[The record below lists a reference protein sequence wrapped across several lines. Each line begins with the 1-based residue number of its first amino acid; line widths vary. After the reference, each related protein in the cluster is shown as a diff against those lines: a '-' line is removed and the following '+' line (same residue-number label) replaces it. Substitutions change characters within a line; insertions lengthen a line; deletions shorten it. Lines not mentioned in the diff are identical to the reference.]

1 MLKKLRVI
9 MIALCI
15 CACALAFA
23 ACDMG
28 GGNSEDNRLCVTY
41 HTNGGYIG
49 GDENE
54 TSDYVR
60 EIEPDEIADY
70 KPATARKDTWLFG
83 GWFTDE
89 LCNNEFDP
97 SMLEEL
103 AGEDKNLDLYAKWV
117 DTVTVTKKNFTEFFS
132 VYSRWN
138 GGATIGNAAITY
150 EFKPKMILDPAFS
163 AEQVEISVTPVL
175 TNNNQTVWSGE
186 TKSIFLTR
194 EEDYRYFRRYNLPSS
209 AANIEFN
216 MLGKTLDWELVTPS
230 FEIKLLH
237 RVPLTVTLE
246 LNGGACEKSELT
258 VAGGDVLSKDDLPVP
273 VKSGHRFTGWF
284 ADSELETE
292 YDDKVITCN
301 KTLYAKFEREITV
314 TFYSNG
320 GTEKEP
326 LKLLK
331 GEFIAPGEK
340 PVKEDYKFFGWY
352 TDEDFAEGSKFDNGF
367 AGDEDLNLYAR
378 WERMRTIEFNSMG
391 GTEIEPI
398 EIADTEVP
406 KIFVADILSPLYSPE
421 KSGLEFGGWYTDA
434 EYKNKYVQAPV
445 SGDLTLYARWLKRVL
460 IPDENLKDYFEISI
474 THEKNDNAL
483 EITVTASLKEQYRN
497 YDFNAIKTWEVNCY
511 DDSGK
516 QLRALTC
523 NNTAI
528 DTSDGK
534 SGFSSTV
541 TIEKND
547 HRGGYD
553 ATVFEIQIL
562 HGNSAYMLV
571 PENELQAK

>member
-9 MIALCI
+9 VIALCI
-15 CACALAFA
+15 CACAFSFA

-28 GGNSEDNRLCVTY
+28 GGNSEDNRLYVTY

-103 AGEDKNLDLYAKWV
+103 AGEDKKLDLYAKWT

-175 TNNNQTVWSGE
+175 TNNNQTVWSGK
-186 TKSIFLTR
+186 TSSIYLKSS
-194 EEDYRYFRRYNLPSS
+194 EDYFYDGTLRVDNS
-209 AANIEFN
+209 AAGIEFN
-216 MLGKTLDWELVTPS
+216 PVGKTLDWELVTPS

-246 LNGGACEKSELT
+246 IGDGATCDESELSLK
-258 VAGGDVLSKDDLPVP
+258 GGDVIEKDDLPVP
-273 VKSGHRFTGWF
+273 VKSKHRFMGWF
-284 ADSELETE
+284 SDAQFQNE
-292 YDDKVITCN
+292 YKGGVITVN
-301 KTLYAKFEREITV
+301 KTLYAKFVREITV

-320 GTEKEP
+320 GNETEPRKF
-326 LKLLK
+326 LK
-331 GEFIAPGEK
+331 GESISSYGD
-340 PVKEDYKFFGWY
+340 PVREGYKFRGWY
-352 TDEDFAEGSKFDNGF
+352 TTPTFDEGTKFKFGTI
-367 AGDEDLNLYAR
+367 AGEEDINLYAR
-378 WERMRTIEFNSMG
+378 WDKISTLTFDTVG
-391 GTEIEPI
+391 GSAIEPI
-398 EIADTEVP
+398 KIADNETP
-406 KIFVADILSPLYSPE
+406 NIFQTTQ

-434 EYKNKYVQAPV
+434 EYKNKYEARPMN
-445 SGDLTLYARWLKRVL
+445 GDLTLYARWLKRVH
-460 IPDENLKDYFEISI
+460 IEAEQFDKYIDVTF
-474 THEKNDNAL
+474 THEKKESVIEL
-483 EITVTASLKEQYRN
+483 KLTVSLKEEYRK
-497 YDFNAIKTWEVNCY
+497 YTVFVAAHWQVDYQKTDGSVGNELF
-511 DDSGK
+511 K
-516 QLRALTC
+516 KATR
-523 NNTAI
+523 I
-528 DTSDGK
+528 DTKNNIFDTTEILE
-534 SGFSSTV
+534 SS
-541 TIEKND
+541 
-547 HRGGYD
+547 RSFD
-553 ATVFEIQIL
+553 ATSWELNII
-562 HGNSAYMLV
+562 NSAAYILV

>member
-28 GGNSEDNRLCVTY
+28 GGSQKDDRLCVTY

-103 AGEDKNLDLYAKWV
+103 AGEDKKLDLYAKWT

-138 GGATIGNAAITY
+138 GGATIGNAAITAK
-150 EFKPKMILDPAFS
+150 FKPKMVLDPAFS
-163 AEQVEISVTPVL
+163 AESVEISVTPVL
-175 TNNNQTVWSGE
+175 TNNNQTVWSGK
-186 TKSIFLTR
+186 TSSIYLKSS
-194 EEDYRYFRRYNLPSS
+194 EDYFYDGLLRVDNS
-209 AANIEFN
+209 AAGIEFN
-216 MLGKTLDWELVTPS
+216 PVGKTLDWELVTPS

-246 LNGGACEKSELT
+246 IGDGATCDESELSLK
-258 VAGGDVLSKDDLPVP
+258 GGDVIEKDDLPVP
-273 VKSGHRFTGWF
+273 VKSKHRFMGWF
-284 ADSELETE
+284 SDAQFQNE
-292 YDDKVITCN
+292 YKGGVITVN
-301 KTLYAKFEREITV
+301 KTLYAKFVREITV

-320 GTEKEP
+320 GNETEPRKF
-326 LKLLK
+326 LK
-331 GEFIAPGEK
+331 GESIFSSGD
-340 PVKEDYKFFGWY
+340 PVREGYKFRGWY
-352 TDEDFAEGSKFDNGF
+352 TTPTFDEGTKFKFGTLANDEDI
-367 AGDEDLNLYAR
+367 NLYAR
-378 WERMRTIEFNSMG
+378 WDKISTLTFDTVG
-391 GTEIEPI
+391 GSEIEPI
-398 EIADTEVP
+398 KIADNETP
-406 KIFVADILSPLYSPE
+406 NIFQTTQ

-434 EYKNKYVQAPV
+434 EYKNKYEARPMN
-445 SGDLTLYARWLKRVL
+445 GDLTLYARWLKRVH
-460 IPDENLKDYFEISI
+460 IEAEQFDKYIDVIF
-474 THEKNDNAL
+474 THEKKESVIEL
-483 EITVTASLKEQYRN
+483 KLTVSLKEEYRK
-497 YDFNAIKTWEVNCY
+497 YTVFVAAHWQVDYQKTDGSVGNELF
-511 DDSGK
+511 K
-516 QLRALTC
+516 KATR
-523 NNTAI
+523 I
-528 DTSDGK
+528 DTENDI
-534 SGFSSTV
+534 FDTTEILESS
-541 TIEKND
+541 
-547 HRGGYD
+547 RSFD
-553 ATVFEIQIL
+553 ATSWELNII
-562 HGNSAYMLV
+562 NSAAYMLV

>member
-103 AGEDKNLDLYAKWV
+103 AGEDKKLDLYAKWT

-138 GGATIGNAAITY
+138 GGATIGNAAITAK
-150 EFKPKMILDPAFS
+150 FKPKMVLDPAFS
-163 AEQVEISVTPVL
+163 AESVEISVTPVL
-175 TNNNQTVWSGE
+175 TNNNQTVWSGK
-186 TKSIFLTR
+186 TSSIYLKSS
-194 EEDYRYFRRYNLPSS
+194 EDYFYDGLLRVDNS
-209 AANIEFN
+209 AAGIEFN
-216 MLGKTLDWELVTPS
+216 PVGKTLDWELVTPS

-246 LNGGACEKSELT
+246 IGDGATCDESELSLK
-258 VAGGDVLSKDDLPVP
+258 GGDVIEKDDLPVP
-273 VKSGHRFTGWF
+273 VKSKHRFMGWF
-284 ADSELETE
+284 SDAQLQNE
-292 YDDKVITCN
+292 YKGGVITVN
-301 KTLYAKFEREITV
+301 KTLYAKFVREITV

-320 GTEKEP
+320 GNETEPRKF
-326 LKLLK
+326 LK
-331 GEFIAPGEK
+331 GESIFSSGD
-340 PVKEDYKFFGWY
+340 PVREGYKFRGWY
-352 TDEDFAEGSKFDNGF
+352 TTPTFDEGTKFKFGTI
-367 AGDEDLNLYAR
+367 AGEEDINLYAR
-378 WERMRTIEFNSMG
+378 WDKISAVTFNTVG
-391 GTEIEPI
+391 GSEIEPI
-398 EIADTEVP
+398 KVTDKSI
-406 KIFVADILSPLYSPE
+406 IL
-421 KSGLEFGGWYTDA
+421 
-434 EYKNKYVQAPV
+434 Q
-445 SGDLTLYARWLKRVL
+445 
-460 IPDENLKDYFEISI
+460 
-474 THEKNDNAL
+474 
-483 EITVTASLKEQYRN
+483 
-497 YDFNAIKTWEVNCY
+497 
-511 DDSGK
+511 
-516 QLRALTC
+516 
-523 NNTAI
+523 
-528 DTSDGK
+528 
-534 SGFSSTV
+534 
-541 TIEKND
+541 
-547 HRGGYD
+547 
-553 ATVFEIQIL
+553 
-562 HGNSAYMLV
+562 
-571 PENELQAK
+571 

>member
-28 GGNSEDNRLCVTY
+28 GGSQKDDRLCVTY

-103 AGEDKNLDLYAKWV
+103 AGEDKKLDLYAKWT

-138 GGATIGNAAITY
+138 GGATIGNAAITAK
-150 EFKPKMILDPAFS
+150 FKPKMVLDPAFS
-163 AEQVEISVTPVL
+163 AESVEISVTPVL
-175 TNNNQTVWSGE
+175 TNNNQTVWSGK
-186 TKSIFLTR
+186 TSSIYLKSS
-194 EEDYRYFRRYNLPSS
+194 EDYFYDGLLRVDNS
-209 AANIEFN
+209 AAGIEFN
-216 MLGKTLDWELVTPS
+216 PVGKTLDWELVTPS

-246 LNGGACEKSELT
+246 IGDGATCDESELSLK
-258 VAGGDVLSKDDLPVP
+258 GGDVIEKDDLPVP
-273 VKSGHRFTGWF
+273 VKSKHRFMGWF
-284 ADSELETE
+284 SDAQFQNE
-292 YDDKVITCN
+292 YKGGVITVN
-301 KTLYAKFEREITV
+301 KTLYAKFVREITV

-320 GTEKEP
+320 GNETEPRKF
-326 LKLLK
+326 LK
-331 GEFIAPGEK
+331 GESISSYGD
-340 PVKEDYKFFGWY
+340 PVREGYKFRGWY
-352 TDEDFAEGSKFDNGF
+352 TTPTFDEGTKFKFGTLANDEDI
-367 AGDEDLNLYAR
+367 NLYAR
-378 WERMRTIEFNSMG
+378 WDKISTLTFDTVG
-391 GTEIEPI
+391 GSAIEPI
-398 EIADTEVP
+398 KIADNETP
-406 KIFVADILSPLYSPE
+406 NIFQTTQ

-434 EYKNKYVQAPV
+434 EYKNKYEARPMN
-445 SGDLTLYARWLKRVL
+445 GDLTLYARWLKRVH
-460 IPDENLKDYFEISI
+460 IEAEQFDKYIDVTF
-474 THEKNDNAL
+474 THEKKQSVIEL
-483 EITVTASLKEQYRN
+483 KLTVSLKEEYRK
-497 YDFNAIKTWEVNCY
+497 YTVFVAAHWQVDYQKTDGSVGNELF
-511 DDSGK
+511 K
-516 QLRALTC
+516 KATM
-523 NNTAI
+523 I
-528 DTSDGK
+528 DTENDI
-534 SGFSSTV
+534 FDTTEILESS
-541 TIEKND
+541 
-547 HRGGYD
+547 RSFD
-553 ATVFEIQIL
+553 ATSWELNII
-562 HGNSAYMLV
+562 NSAAYMLV